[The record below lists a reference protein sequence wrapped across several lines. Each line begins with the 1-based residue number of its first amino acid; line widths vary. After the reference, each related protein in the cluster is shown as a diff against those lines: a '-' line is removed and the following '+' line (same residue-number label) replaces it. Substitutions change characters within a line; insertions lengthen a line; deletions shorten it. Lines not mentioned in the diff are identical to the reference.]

1 MLKKIFLI
9 LIFFFS
15 SISISV
21 SNTGFYIV
29 ATVNNEIITNHDVK
43 KESEYLKI
51 LNPNLDQIENAKI
64 INLAKESLI
73 NEIIKKEEIIKYLD
87 FEKEN
92 AFISD
97 YLKNFYSK
105 LNFSNEKDFEDVLKK
120 KKNYSLKEVK
130 EKIKIEL
137 LWNELIYMRYGNQ
150 VKIDKNQLL
159 KKINNFKNKTQ
170 KDFMLSEIVFQKKK
184 DENLEKLGSQIN
196 SSINEIGFSNTANIY
211 SISQSSKIG
220 GKLGWVNENNLSE
233 ILLKKLTSL
242 NIGDHTGIIQIG
254 NNYLILKID
263 EIRLNEIKINKEKE
277 LEKMIKFETNKQLN
291 QYSRIYFDRSR
302 INYSIN
308 EN

>member
-9 LIFFFS
+9 FIFFFS

-51 LNPNLDQIENAKI
+51 LNPKLNQIENVKI

-73 NEIIKKEEIIKYLD
+73 NEIIKKKEIIKYLD

>member
-9 LIFFFS
+9 LRFFFS

>member
-1 MLKKIFLI
+1 M
-9 LIFFFS
+9 
-15 SISISV
+15 